1 MSTERVALRRGLEG
15 IEAAES
21 KVCLIDGI
29 QGQLSYGGYDIFPL
43 AEHSS
48 FEEATYLLWHGELPT
63 RAQLDRF
70 RADLVAARRLST
82 EVSAL
87 VSKFPK
93 TAEPMDVVRTA
104 ISCMGMYDP
113 DVKSNDRQATVRKAI
128 RLTAQIPTAVAAFHR
143 QRRGLV
149 PLEPKGTLSHAAN
162 FLYLLSG
169 AEPDELSAHTFDV
182 ALILHADHGFN
193 ASTFAARVTASTLAD
208 LHSAITSAVGTLK
221 GPLHGG
227 ANEEV
232 MRLLQEVGSAAQAP
246 GHIQKM
252 LSEGKRIPGFGHRVY
267 KTIDPRATVL
277 KGLSERLGQR
287 GGNTEL
293 FRLST
298 LIQDIVMRERKLNPN
313 VDFYSA
319 STYSY
324 MGIEMDLFTP
334 IFAISRIAGWCAH
347 VLEQYADNRL
357 IRPAERYTGAQ
368 DRKYVAISQRG

>member
-1 MSTERVALRRGLEG
+1 MALHRGLEG

-29 QGQLSYGGYDIFPL
+29 KGQLSYRGYDIFPL
-43 AEHSS
+43 AEHST

-63 RAQLDRF
+63 RAQLEPF
-70 RADLVAARRLST
+70 RADLSAARRLLP

-87 VSKFPK
+87 ISKFPR
-93 TAEPMDVVRTA
+93 TADPMDVLRSAV
-104 ISCMGMYDP
+104 SCLGMYDP

-143 QRRGLV
+143 TRRGLA

-169 AEPDELSAHTFDV
+169 VEPDELSAHTFDV

-208 LHSAITSAVGTLK
+208 LHSCITSAIGTLK

-232 MRLLQEVGSAAQAP
+232 MRVLQEVGSA
-246 GHIQKM
+246 
-252 LSEGKRIPGFGHRVY
+252 
-267 KTIDPRATVL
+267 
-277 KGLSERLGQR
+277 
-287 GGNTEL
+287 
-293 FRLST
+293 
-298 LIQDIVMRERKLNPN
+298 
-313 VDFYSA
+313 
-319 STYSY
+319 
-324 MGIEMDLFTP
+324 
-334 IFAISRIAGWCAH
+334 
-347 VLEQYADNRL
+347 
-357 IRPAERYTGAQ
+357 
-368 DRKYVAISQRG
+368 